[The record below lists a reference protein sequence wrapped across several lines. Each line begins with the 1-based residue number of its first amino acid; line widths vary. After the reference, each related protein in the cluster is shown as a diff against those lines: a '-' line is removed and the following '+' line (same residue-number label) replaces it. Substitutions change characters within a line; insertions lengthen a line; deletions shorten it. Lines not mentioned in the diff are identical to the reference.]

1 MRSGL
6 RSRATLLF
14 APTSTTEGVEMTHRR
29 VAFSMGLSCVCFS
42 AVPPAPVRV
51 NEPARA
57 RGAMSRA
64 GLPDRR
70 VADRVASAGL
80 SEEGLEEGL
89 ASVSRPSFALLPA
102 VVGGT
107 GTCPGIQPF
116 R

>member
-1 MRSGL
+1 
-6 RSRATLLF
+6 
-14 APTSTTEGVEMTHRR
+14 MTHRR